1 LNSTRLS
8 NFKTTFTRY
17 ASFIRWL
24 LPDALG
30 LSKGLALAVLA
41 AGFLGVAFQV
51 QVFGMIVVY
60 AQHFASGEE
69 LNLAGHAI
77 DPRTSLSLL
86 AGGGLAVV
94 LLLSLSALCIY
105 FSRRSILRLG
115 RRYEE
120 FCAKRVFYLLG
131 QNIDV
136 FTAIE
141 DNSGGDPYLMRLAR
155 SDSRFAGRVLRMLLS
170 LIIPVLTLAVAL
182 AVLLY
187 LELGLTLIILLLGM
201 GFLAFQ
207 YRISVQAAM
216 HSINFEKL
224 APEAGKQYK
233 GLLQHFKQQSESGRN
248 QDIVEQ
254 TFAKGPVKKWLDS
267 YEGRLRASDTSQL
280 ISGLFM
286 AIVLG
291 LILLIMGGAIIRE
304 GSGWG
309 RLLIYVVALRF
320 AMVNLQQSFALIT
333 SINRFYPQVRRYFL
347 FVQSFEDQDREQY
360 PVLDKYELR
369 VDTGA
374 VENVLD
380 GSENRA
386 EVKPGRSM
394 SLVTPLELNR
404 YTMASMARAMLGD
417 DERAFKGALYSMR
430 FAARGQSCP
439 GMSLRRVLELG
450 PDARWHDMQS
460 WFADQETFERA
471 RKQLPGSLDKEIKPR
486 IWDQV
491 DPGIKF
497 ILGLVSARQSDCQW
511 VLIEARGLKSL
522 GLEAAKF
529 YLDLFRDRI
538 AVMVFNNNLDQAGSF
553 NEDLVA
559 VMDQENLVGLGS
571 PEWFASVK
579 TQAGDMLDAARG
591 KAAGKKAGG
600 GQEGEEEM

>member
-1 LNSTRLS
+1 MNSTRLS

-187 LELGLTLIILLLGM
+187 LELGLTLIILLLGT

-207 YRISVQAAM
+207 YRISVQAAI

-224 APEAGKQYK
+224 APEAGRQYR
-233 GLLQHFKQQSESGRN
+233 GLLQLFKLQSESGRN

-347 FVQSFEDQDREQY
+347 FVQSFKDQDREQY
-360 PVLDKYELR
+360 PVLDEYELR
-369 VDTGA
+369 VDTDA
-374 VENVLD
+374 VENVLE
-380 GSENRA
+380 GSESRSV
-386 EVKPGRSM
+386 VKPGRRM
-394 SLVTPLELNR
+394 SLITPLELNR
-404 YTMASMARAMLGD
+404 YTLAEMLKGLLGE
-417 DERAFKGALYSMR
+417 DERAFKAALYSAR
-430 FAARGQSCP
+430 FATSRHSCP
-439 GMSLRRVLELG
+439 DCSLGRILDLPEGSGWKDVNLPVEMTQRLKSHLPKNLDRDIKPKMWEEVESDLKFALSLASALASDAQWILMEEKGLQLLDDQAWSFFRKTTANRISLVVFNTGLNRVGSYGEQITAVMDENGLIGLG
-450 PDARWHDMQS
+450 TPA
-460 WFADQETFERA
+460 WFADVQ
-471 RKQLPGSLDKEIKPR
+471 KQAQSL
-486 IWDQV
+486 
-491 DPGIKF
+491 
-497 ILGLVSARQSDCQW
+497 
-511 VLIEARGLKSL
+511 
-522 GLEAAKF
+522 
-529 YLDLFRDRI
+529 LF
-538 AVMVFNNNLDQAGSF
+538 S
-553 NEDLVA
+553 
-559 VMDQENLVGLGS
+559 
-571 PEWFASVK
+571 
-579 TQAGDMLDAARG
+579 T
-591 KAAGKKAGG
+591 GKKKKDRDL
-600 GQEGEEEM
+600 EDEDDLENT